1 MAATAT
7 APALAADGVWWR
19 YHRHAWLLS
28 DLSLAVPPGSLLRV
42 RGGNGSGK
50 STLLRL
56 LAGCVEP
63 HRGQI
68 RRAGPVG
75 YLPQLARG
83 LPPVRAGRLLTL
95 LGGRDRPDDPAL
107 DAHLATRADELS
119 GGTAR
124 RLLLDVVL
132 GLDTGLLVLDEPT
145 AGLDAEGVDRLAGV
159 LAERLSDGTALV
171 VAEHRPLPVPGGEVL
186 ELGGSRETGLV
197 QITLGGDGAFHG
209 RAARDGTLT
218 LSVAAD
224 ERDGVLLEALQAG
237 WSVIAVGPRR

>member
-1 MAATAT
+1 MAGH
-7 APALAADGVWWR
+7 ALAAEGIWWR
-19 YHRHAWLLS
+19 YRREDWLLS
-28 DLSLAVPPGSLLRV
+28 DLSLEIPPGELLRV

-63 HRGQI
+63 HRGAI

-95 LGGRDRPDDPAL
+95 LAGREQSSDPAL
-107 DAHLATRADELS
+107 DGHLGTRADELS

-132 GLDTGLLVLDEPT
+132 GLDTRLLVLDEPT
-145 AGLDAEGVDRLAGV
+145 AGLDAEGVDRLSGV
-159 LAERLSDGTALV
+159 LTERLKAGTAVV

-186 ELGGSRETGLV
+186 DLGGVRAPDLV
-197 QITLGGDGAFHG
+197 QITLGGDGVLRGH
-209 RAARDGTLT
+209 AARDGMLT
-218 LSVAAD
+218 LSVAPA
-224 ERDGVLLEALQAG
+224 ERDALLLEALQAG
-237 WSVIAVGPRR
+237 WSVLGVGPHR